1 MQKIK
6 KGQSQRKLLM
16 KQSSLKEILK
26 PQVFSSK
33 ILMPCDDFMINMIKL
48 NSVEIAMPKLEQKF
62 QLAIP
67 KVDKE
72 L

>member
-1 MQKIK
+1 
-6 KGQSQRKLLM
+6 
-16 KQSSLKEILK
+16 
-26 PQVFSSK
+26 
-33 ILMPCDDFMINMIKL
+33 MPCDDFMINMIKL